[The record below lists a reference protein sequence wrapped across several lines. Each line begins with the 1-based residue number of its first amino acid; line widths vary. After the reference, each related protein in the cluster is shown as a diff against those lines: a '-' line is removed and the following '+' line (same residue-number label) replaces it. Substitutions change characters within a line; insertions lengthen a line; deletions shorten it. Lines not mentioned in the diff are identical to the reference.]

1 MKVAAAEALA
11 KLARSEVPDEVA
23 ASYSGRQ
30 LRFGPDYV
38 IPVPFDPRLIVEV
51 PAAVAK
57 AAMDS
62 GVARKPIEDFA
73 AYRAQPVRRLDPT
86 PGAPPRISEEVHA
99 RPNPRG

>member
-51 PAAVAK
+51 PVAVAR

-62 GVARKPIEDFA
+62 GVESRPIEDFA
-73 AYRAQPVRRLDPT
+73 ASRAQPVKRLE
-86 PGAPPRISEEVHA
+86 ISNWSFRERECQ
-99 RPNPRG
+99 NG